1 MTCSH
6 LAKQKMGALI
16 VIEQETKLGEIIKSG
31 TIIDADPSKELIGNL
46 FYNNM
51 MRIVREVCS
60 T

>member
-1 MTCSH
+1 MRYGELLRRNYS
-6 LAKQKMGALI
+6 QILI
-16 VIEQETKLGEIIKSG
+16 E
-31 TIIDADPSKELIGNL
+31 NL